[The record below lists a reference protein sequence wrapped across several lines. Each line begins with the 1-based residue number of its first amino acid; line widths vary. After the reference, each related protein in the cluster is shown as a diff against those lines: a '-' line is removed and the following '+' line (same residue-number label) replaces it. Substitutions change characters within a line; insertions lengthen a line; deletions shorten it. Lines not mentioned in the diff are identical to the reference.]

1 MNHTA
6 PSSGSRPTTQSD
18 EPMRYE
24 LRHDTQ
30 QLCRDMQAYFK
41 EYARENPET
50 VALWCLGVGFVL
62 GWKLKPW

>member
-1 MNHTA
+1 
-6 PSSGSRPTTQSD
+6 
-18 EPMRYE
+18 MRYE
-24 LRHDTQ
+24 LRHDSQ
-30 QLCRDMQAYFK
+30 QLCRDMRAYFK